1 MSRPY
6 NQISF
11 IQGGISQAEPAFL
24 PEKLLSSNPMTKKQ
38 TFYLIDGSS
47 YIFRAYF
54 GVRQT
59 LSTSKGLPTNAL
71 YGFVTMLQK
80 IVRDEKPDFLTVT
93 FDSKEKTFRHEI
105 YADYKA
111 NRDTPPEDLQKQ
123 FPYFER
129 LVEAHNIHSIRV
141 PGVEADDIIG
151 TLARQGQQAGL
162 QVVIVSGDKDMMQL
176 IAPDVEMLD
185 TMKNKRF
192 RDKEVVEK
200 FGVGPDRVIE
210 VMGLMGDSSD
220 NIPGV
225 KGVGPKTAAELI
237 QKFDSIENLYARLD
251 EIDKKKLKEKL
262 ETDKDNALLSRKLV
276 TIDTDVPLDCSLE
289 DMKASEPDTES
300 LTKMFTELEF
310 SSLIPK
316 DETKPAPDQHV
327 YETILSEKA
336 FAKLLDDLNS
346 ADEFALDLETTSLH
360 PVEAETV
367 GISFSFKEG
376 EACYIP
382 LAHWYLGVPDQL
394 DKKRVFEKL
403 KPILENPNIKKVGHN
418 IKYDLIVLQSEGVFL
433 QGIVFDT
440 MLASYVL
447 NPSRRGHGMD
457 DLAME
462 LLGHKTIT
470 YKEVAGTGAKQIGF
484 EEVDVERATE
494 YAAEDS
500 DITWRFYGNLKPKL
514 TGDLLKLFNEI
525 EIPLLEVLAEMEI
538 NGVFLDKNHLVQLSK
553 KIEVELKELEM
564 KIYLLAEEEFN
575 INSPKQLAVILFEKL
590 KLPVIKKTKTG
601 FSTDV
606 SVLEELAAH
615 HELPDKIFN
624 YRQLVKLKS
633 TYADALPLEINSKTG
648 RVHTSFNQTVA
659 ATGRLSSSDPNLQ
672 NIPIRTE
679 MGQEIRKAFIAQGEN
694 LMLSADYSQIELRI
708 LAHLSQDETLILAF
722 QKGEDIHSRTAAEI
736 FGTPLDA
743 VDKNAR
749 RMAKAVNFGII
760 YGLSAFGLSRQ
771 LKISMKEAK
780 TFIDQYFDLY
790 PRIKTFMDGAI
801 AEAREKGYTETIMNR
816 KRYLPDIESKNR
828 QVKQAA
834 ERIAINSPIQGSAA
848 DLIKVAM
855 INLSREMKQRNLQSK
870 MILQVHDELLFECP
884 PAEKEEMNRLVKQEM
899 EGVYKFSVPLIVDMG
914 WGKNWNEVH

>member
-1 MSRPY
+1 MS
-6 NQISF
+6 
-11 IQGGISQAEPAFL
+11 
-24 PEKLLSSNPMTKKQ
+24 KKE
-38 TFYLIDGSS
+38 TLYLIDGSS
-47 YIFRAYF
+47 YIFRAFF
-54 GVRQT
+54 GVRHN

-80 IVRDEKPDFLTVT
+80 VVRDENPDYLAVA
-93 FDSKEKTFRHEI
+93 FDSKEKTFRHEM
-105 YADYKA
+105 YPQYKA
-111 NRDTPPEDLQKQ
+111 NREVPPEDLQQQ
-123 FPYFER
+123 FPYFEPI
-129 LVEAHNIHSIRV
+129 VAAHNIHSIRI

-151 TLARQGQQAGL
+151 TLAMQGKNAGL
-162 QVVIVSGDKDMMQL
+162 EVVIVSGDKDMMQL
-176 IAPDVEMLD
+176 IGPHIHMLD

-192 RDKEVVEK
+192 KKKDVVEK

-225 KGVGPKTAAELI
+225 KGVGPKNAAELI
-237 QKFDSIENLYARLD
+237 QKFDSIEKLYERIE
-251 EIDKKKLKEKL
+251 EIDKIKLREKL
-262 ETDKDNALLSRKLV
+262 QTDKENALLSHKLV
-276 TIDTDVPLDCSLE
+276 TIDTNVALDCSMDELKTQE
-289 DMKASEPDTES
+289 TDEEALTE
-300 LTKMFTELEF
+300 LFTELEF

-316 DETKPAPDQHV
+316 DEKKSPPAPHI
-327 YETILSEKA
+327 YKTILTEEE
-336 FAKLLDDLNS
+336 FEYLLKDLN
-346 ADEFALDLETTSLH
+346 AQNVFALDMETTSVH
-360 PVEAETV
+360 PVKAETV
-367 GISFSFKEG
+367 GISFAFKEN
-376 EACYIP
+376 EAYYIP
-382 LAHWYLGVPDQL
+382 LTHRYLGVPEQL
-394 DKKRVFEKL
+394 DKTLVFEKL

-418 IKYDLIVLQSEGVFL
+418 IKYDLIVLQSEGIFL
-433 QGIVFDT
+433 KGIAFDT

-447 NPSRRGHGMD
+447 NPSRRGHGLD

-484 EEVDVERATE
+484 DEVEVERATE

-500 DITWRFYGNLKPKL
+500 DITWQFYENLKPKL
-514 TGDLLKLFNEI
+514 TDDLLKLFNEI

-538 NGVFLDKNHLVQLSK
+538 NGVFLDKNHLAQLSK
-553 KIEVELKELEM
+553 KIDRELKELE
-564 KIYLLAEEEFN
+564 KSIYLLAEEEFN

-601 FSTDV
+601 YSTDV
-606 SVLEELAAH
+606 SVLEELADQ

-624 YRQLVKLKS
+624 YRQLGKLKS
-633 TYADALPLEINSKTG
+633 TYVDSLPKEIDRKTG

-679 MGQEIRKAFIAQGEN
+679 MGQEIRKAFIAEADN
-694 LMLSADYSQIELRI
+694 LLLSSDYSQIELRI
-708 LAHLSQDETLILAF
+708 LAHLSEDEMLIKAF

-736 FGTPLDA
+736 FGTSLDA
-743 VDKNAR
+743 VDKDAR

-780 TFIDQYFDLY
+780 TFIAQYFDLY

-816 KRYLPDIESKNR
+816 KRYLPDIHSKNK

-834 ERIAINSPIQGSAA
+834 ERIAINSPLQGSAA

-855 INLSREMKQRNLQSK
+855 INLSRQMKQRKLQSM

-884 PAEKEEMNRLVKQEM
+884 PGEKEEMNSLVKQEM
-899 EGVYKFSVPLIVDMG
+899 EGVYEFSVPLIVDMG